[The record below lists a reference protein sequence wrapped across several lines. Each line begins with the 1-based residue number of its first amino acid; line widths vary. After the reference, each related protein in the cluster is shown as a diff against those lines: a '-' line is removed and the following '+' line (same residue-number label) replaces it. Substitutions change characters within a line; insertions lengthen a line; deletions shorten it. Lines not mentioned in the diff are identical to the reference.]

1 MKERPSMRE
10 GPTVLV
16 YHPTIGNEIVDAMRA
31 AGAPGTLVGC
41 TSEPELARLVE
52 DADVLMATHCDLT
65 AVVGSRRL
73 RWIQSLASGVEDW
86 MHPPGPPRCP
96 ITRMTGVY
104 EAYMAEYVF
113 GFLLLRTQE
122 VDRLR
127 AAQLARE
134 WNVFEKASLRGAT
147 IGVAGMGHVGSAVAR
162 CAAAFEMNV
171 WGLCRERAGRA
182 PDTLYQRVYGRA
194 ELSEFLA
201 GLDVLVLSMPITPQ
215 TRGIIDEAALRTL
228 PAHALVINISRG
240 ALVDEPA
247 LARALAAGEL
257 GGAVLD
263 TFVIEPLPRESPL
276 WDIPNVTISPHNAGA
291 VHAEELG
298 AICAR
303 NLKEFT
309 EGRLPGPLVDLSRGY

>member
-1 MKERPSMRE
+1 MSE
-10 GPTVLV
+10 GPTTVV
-16 YHPTIGNEIVDAMRA
+16 YHPHIGHEIVDVMRA

-41 TSEPELARLVE
+41 TSEAELARLIE
-52 DADVLMATHCDLT
+52 GADVLMATHCDLT
-65 AVVGSRRL
+65 AVVQSQRL
-73 RWIQSLASGVEDW
+73 QWIQSLASGVEDW

-96 ITRMTGVY
+96 ITRMAGVY

-127 AAQLARE
+127 AAQDARE

-147 IGVAGMGHVGSAVAR
+147 MGVAGMGHVGFAVAR

-171 WGLCRERAGRA
+171 WGLCRDSAGRV
-182 PDTLYQRVYGRA
+182 PDALYQRVFGRA

-201 GLDVLVLSMPITPQ
+201 GLDVLVLAMPVTPATRSM
-215 TRGIIDEAALRTL
+215 IDEAALRRL
-228 PAHALVINISRG
+228 PAHALLINISRG
-240 ALVDEPA
+240 ELVDEPA
-247 LARALAAGEL
+247 LTRALAAGEL

-263 TFVIEPLPRESPL
+263 TFVVEPLPRESPL
-276 WDIPNVTISPHNAGA
+276 WALPNVTISPHNSGA
-291 VHAEELG
+291 VHASEVG

>member
-1 MKERPSMRE
+1 MSE
-10 GPTVLV
+10 GPTTVV
-16 YHPTIGNEIVDAMRA
+16 YHPRIGHEIVEVMRA
-31 AGAPGTLVGC
+31 SGVPGTLVGC
-41 TSEPELARLVE
+41 TSEAELARLME
-52 DADVLMATHCDLT
+52 RADVLMATHCDLT
-65 AVVGSRRL
+65 AVVQAPRL

-86 MHPPGPPRCP
+86 MRPPGPPRCP
-96 ITRMTGVY
+96 ITRMAGVY

-127 AAQLARE
+127 AAQEARK
-134 WNVFEKASLRGAT
+134 WDVFEKASLRGAT

-162 CAAAFEMNV
+162 CAAAFEMDV
-171 WGLCRERAGRA
+171 WGLCRDRAGRA
-182 PDTLYQRVYGRA
+182 PDEHYQRVFGRA

-201 GLDVLVLSMPITPQ
+201 GLDVLVLAMPITPQ
-215 TRGIIDEAALRTL
+215 TRNIIDEAALRTL
-228 PAHALVINISRG
+228 PAHALLINISRG
-240 ALVDEPA
+240 GLVDEPA
-247 LARALAAGEL
+247 LPRALAAGEL

-263 TFVIEPLPRESPL
+263 TFVVEPLPRESPL
-276 WDIPNVTISPHNAGA
+276 WGLPNVTISPHNAGA
-291 VHAEELG
+291 VHAGEVG